1 MREAFIAVDWGTSN
15 FRAFLVDG
23 QTGRCIAEKRSSA
36 GLRALDPEQ
45 FPHYCR
51 QQLAEWR
58 TGAGGSSPLP
68 VYLAGMVGAR
78 TGWVEA
84 PQLEMPLTLEAL
96 AENLMPAPGLDNAWL
111 VPGAK
116 MVTPSH
122 VDVMRGEEVQAFG
135 ALSLAGRQGGL
146 CCLPGTH
153 SKWVSARE
161 NVLTH
166 FTTLMTGEL
175 FHVLRF
181 HTLVGEP
188 IPRDEAFCA
197 EGFERG
203 LTASRHPAGVL
214 HALFEA
220 RSRHLHQGLEAAQV
234 GSFVSGVLIGSELD
248 AMQPQIEA
256 QDSVVLVGSH
266 ELSASYRRAMEM
278 RGVAVCQV
286 EADRASIEGIR
297 LLNRC
302 RSGSP
307 ESSVPDGASSR

>member
-1 MREAFIAVDWGTSN
+1 MSETFIAIDWGTSN

-23 QTGRCIAEKRSSA
+23 KSGRCLAEKRSSA
-36 GLRALDPEQ
+36 GLKSLDPQQ

-51 QQLAEWR
+51 EQLAEWR
-58 TGAGGSSPLP
+58 TKTGGNSPLP

-78 TGWVEA
+78 SGWVEA

-111 VPGAK
+111 VPGAR

-135 ALSLAGRQGGL
+135 ALSLVGRASGL

-153 SKWVSARE
+153 SKWVSARD
-161 NVLTH
+161 NTLIH

-175 FHVLRF
+175 FHALRF
-181 HTLVGEP
+181 HTLVGQP
-188 IPRDEAFCA
+188 VPREEVFDAA
-197 EGFERG
+197 GFDQG
-203 LTASRHPAGVL
+203 LEASRHPAGLL

-220 RSRHLHQGLEAAQV
+220 RSRYLHSGLEPEQV
-234 GSFVSGVLIGSELD
+234 GSFLSGVLIGSELA
-248 AMQPQIEA
+248 AMQPRIEA
-256 QDSVVLVGSH
+256 EKGVVLIGSR
-266 ELSASYRRAMEM
+266 ELNASYRRAMDI
-278 RGVAVCQV
+278 RGLAVCPV

-297 LLNRC
+297 LINRC

-307 ESSVPDGASSR
+307 G

>member
-1 MREAFIAVDWGTSN
+1 MTAPFIAVDWGTSN

-23 QTGRCIAEKRSSA
+23 QTGRCLGEKRSSA
-36 GLRALDPEQ
+36 GLRALEPEQ

-51 QQLAEWR
+51 EQLAEWR
-58 TGAGGSSPLP
+58 MAAGGIAPLP
-68 VYLAGMVGAR
+68 IYLAGMVGAR
-78 TGWVEA
+78 SGWVEA

-96 AENLMPAPGLDNAWL
+96 AANLMPAPGLDNAWL
-111 VPGAK
+111 VPGAR

-135 ALSLAGRQGGL
+135 ALSLAQRPGGL

-161 NVLTH
+161 NTLTH

-181 HTLVGEP
+181 HTLVGQP
-188 IPRDEAFCA
+188 IPREEAFDA
-197 EGFERG
+197 AGFEQG
-203 LTASRHPAGVL
+203 LAASRHPSGIL

-220 RSRHLHQGLEAAQV
+220 RSRYLHSGLEPEQI
-234 GSFVSGVLIGSELD
+234 GSFLSGVLIGSEL
-248 AMQPQIEA
+248 AGMQPYIEA
-256 QDSVVLVGSH
+256 EEGVVLVGSR
-266 ELSASYRRAMEM
+266 ELSESYRQALEIH
-278 RGVAVCQV
+278 GLAVCQV

-302 RSGSP
+302 RAGSA
-307 ESSVPDGASSR
+307 G

>member
-23 QTGRCIAEKRSSA
+23 QTGRCLDEKSSSA
-36 GLRALDPEQ
+36 GLRALAPEQ

-58 TGAGGSSPLP
+58 TAAGGSVPIP

-78 TGWVEA
+78 SGWVEA
-84 PQLEMPLTLEAL
+84 PQLELPLTLEAL
-96 AENLMPAPGLDNAWL
+96 AENLIPAPGLENAWL
-111 VPGAK
+111 VPGAR
-116 MVTPSH
+116 MVTSSH

-135 ALSLAGRQGGL
+135 ALSLAQRPSGL

-153 SKWVSARE
+153 SKWVTARE
-161 NVLTH
+161 NTLTH

-181 HTLVGEP
+181 HTLVGQP
-188 IPRDEAFCA
+188 IPREEAFDA
-197 EGFERG
+197 EGFEQG
-203 LTASRHPAGVL
+203 LAASRHPAGLL

-220 RSRHLHQGLEAAQV
+220 RSRHLHAGLEPAQV
-234 GSFVSGVLIGSELD
+234 GSFLSGVLIGSELAAMKPCID
-248 AMQPQIEA
+248 AERG
-256 QDSVVLVGSH
+256 VVLVGSR
-266 ELSASYRRAMEM
+266 ELSASYRQAMETA
-278 RGVAVCQV
+278 GLAVCQV

-297 LLNRC
+297 LLNQW
-302 RSGSP
+302 RSGAP
-307 ESSVPDGASSR
+307 A

>member
-1 MREAFIAVDWGTSN
+1 MSEAFIAVDWGTSN

-23 QTGRCIAEKRSSA
+23 RTGRCLAEKRSAA
-36 GLRALDPEQ
+36 GLRALAREQ

-51 QQLAEWR
+51 KQLAEWR
-58 TGAGGSSPLP
+58 TGEGDGTPLP

-78 TGWVEA
+78 TGWIEA
-84 PQLEMPLTLEAL
+84 PQLEMPLRLGAL

-111 VPGAK
+111 VPGVK
-116 MVTPSH
+116 MLAPAH
-122 VDVMRGEEVQAFG
+122 ADVMRGEEVQAFG
-135 ALSLAGRQGGL
+135 ALSLAARQDGL

-153 SKWVSARE
+153 SKWISARQ
-161 NVLTH
+161 NALTH

-188 IPRDEAFCA
+188 IPREDCFDA
-197 EGFERG
+197 EGFEQG
-203 LTASRHPAGVL
+203 LAASRHPAGVL

-220 RSRHLHQGLEAAQV
+220 RSRYLYSGLTPEQV
-234 GSFVSGVLIGSELD
+234 GSFLSGVLIGSELA

-256 QDSVVLVGSH
+256 QGSVVLVGSR
-266 ELSASYRRAMEM
+266 ELSMRYRWALER
-278 RGVAVCQV
+278 RGLAVCQV

-297 LLNRC
+297 LLNQR

-307 ESSVPDGASSR
+307 